1 MLVYRKVI
9 LIFVGGFSF
18 VYQPVWR
25 DATWCHGKGIYMF
38 SVNATL
44 CFTVGR
50 DIVALVVADKDVF
63 LAILLVSFLG
73 WWKA

>member
-1 MLVYRKVI
+1 
-9 LIFVGGFSF
+9 
-18 VYQPVWR
+18 
-25 DATWCHGKGIYMF
+25 MF
-38 SVNATL
+38 SVNAAL

-73 WWKA
+73 W